1 MAAEEPT
8 KMIAEE
14 EKPLTKKI
22 SPGTGRGLRWK
33 CSLCLRS
40 FSLFQ
45 FLFLNF
51 LFDNSN
57 FIYTPLCMCT
67 GVAMSLSY
75 VGG

>member
-1 MAAEEPT
+1 MTKPVMAAEEPT

-40 FSLFQ
+40 LVCSSFF
-45 FLFLNF
+45 F
-51 LFDNSN
+51 
-57 FIYTPLCMCT
+57 
-67 GVAMSLSY
+67 
-75 VGG
+75 